1 MQKNPN
7 KLTKSF
13 TFVLKLIDSSLDQ
26 IRLILLFFELKM
38 TSTSDY
44 IKSMYLDPKQEDNQN
59 YLIRKKKKK
68 RKTKSDV
75 SK

>member
-1 MQKNPN
+1 
-7 KLTKSF
+7 
-13 TFVLKLIDSSLDQ
+13 
-26 IRLILLFFELKM
+26 M

-44 IKSMYLDPKQEDNQN
+44 IKSMYLDPKQDDDQN

-75 SK
+75 NK